1 MAADN
6 TTVALQAQIED
17 LQSRLVFQEELIHN
31 LNDVVASQDA
41 LLQRMQAQMRVLGKR
56 FDDHLYSQ
64 ESDGAKPA
72 DERPPHY

>member
-1 MAADN
+1 MAAEKMTD
-6 TTVALQAQIED
+6 ALQAQIED

-31 LNDVVASQDA
+31 LNDVVAGQDA
-41 LLQRMQAQMRVLGKR
+41 LLQKMQAQMRVLGKR

-64 ESDGAKPA
+64 DSGGAKPA